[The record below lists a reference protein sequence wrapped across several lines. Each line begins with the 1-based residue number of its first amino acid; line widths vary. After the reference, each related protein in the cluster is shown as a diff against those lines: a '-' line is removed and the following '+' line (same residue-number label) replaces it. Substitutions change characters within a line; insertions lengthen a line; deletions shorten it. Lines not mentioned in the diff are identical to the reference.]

1 MTPKSSPNAAAPAEQ
16 SVVLIRKL
24 NSGDSAA
31 LEKLFLKYQ
40 AILEQRISGKL
51 RGHLSP
57 LREDVVIS
65 TFRSF
70 QRQFRDGR
78 FSNLEDCDDLLGLLT
93 CIAVRKAI
101 NTFNREV
108 KAPRESPVLHL
119 AEARE
124 LDPVAEAATHDL
136 LETFVGQLPEE
147 MREYAQLHLAGH
159 TNREIAELRTAAGQP
174 CVERTV
180 ERKIARIKAEWRE
193 LARDV
198 FLDAA

>member
-1 MTPKSSPNAAAPAEQ
+1 MRNLYCQKSLIGGSFAKRRLEHRRCDRMTSHRSFNSPAATDQ
-16 SVVLIRKL
+16 SVVLIRRL

-78 FSNLEDCDDLLGLLT
+78 ISNLEDCDSLLGMLT
-93 CIAVRKAI
+93 CIAV
-101 NTFNREV
+101 
-108 KAPRESPVLHL
+108 
-119 AEARE
+119 
-124 LDPVAEAATHDL
+124 
-136 LETFVGQLPEE
+136 
-147 MREYAQLHLAGH
+147 
-159 TNREIAELRTAAGQP
+159 
-174 CVERTV
+174 
-180 ERKIARIKAEWRE
+180 
-193 LARDV
+193 
-198 FLDAA
+198 